1 MLKRVAVVLAV
12 LGVTAGWVVG
22 TGSRS
27 AAESPKAY
35 VGLFKDDAVAVID
48 TTQNKVLSTISVPK
62 GPHGLVV
69 TPDGRKVYVSSD
81 GASTVSVIDT
91 AADRVVASIDVGANP
106 HGLAVSG
113 DGRRVLVL
121 GWGSNRALVIDTAT
135 DRVIGEVPI
144 AQPHNGTLSRDGRT
158 GWVASQQQGA
168 TALVRLDLATWKEAG
183 RVPLDKTPRG
193 LELSPDGRRV
203 FFTLAGVNA
212 IQVLDTATSQI
223 VTRIA
228 VGASPHYA
236 PFTPDGRWALA
247 VVQGPGEL
255 GILDTANNTLAATV
269 AVGRTPHWST
279 SSSDGH
285 TAYVTNEGSNDVSVV
300 DLASRTVT
308 ATIAVGSAPRKVAVQ
323 PVSGAAATT
332 PAPVRAAAAP
342 SGKSK
347 SITVGGVT
355 YADHGTKDV
364 RNRSKLELEADDYY
378 FSPTFLQGK
387 PGQKLTLVVESEAS
401 TLHNISI
408 PALGIDKDVP
418 PKGKVQMNVTFPAS
432 GVLAFFCK
440 FHGPLGMYGQ
450 LSTGDTASS
459 GAR

>member
-1 MLKRVAVVLAV
+1 
-12 LGVTAGWVVG
+12 
-22 TGSRS
+22 
-27 AAESPKAY
+27 
-35 VGLFKDDAVAVID
+35 VAVID
-48 TTQNKVLSTISVPK
+48 TAQNKVLGTIPVPK

-69 TPDGRKVYVSSD
+69 TPDGLKVYVSSD

-91 AADRVVASIDVGANP
+91 ANDRVVGSIDAGANP

-113 DGRRVLVL
+113 DGSRVLVM
-121 GWGSNRALVIDTAT
+121 GWGSNRVLVIDTAT
-135 DRVIGEVPI
+135 DRVIGEIPV
-144 AQPHNGTLSRDGRT
+144 AQPHNGTLSGDGRT

-168 TALVRLDLATWKEAG
+168 TGLARLDLTAWKETS

-203 FFTLAGVNA
+203 FFTLAGVDA

-223 VTRIA
+223 VAQIP

-255 GILDTANNTLAATV
+255 SILDTASNTLAGTI
-269 AVGRTPHWST
+269 AVGKAPHWST
-279 SSSDGH
+279 SSSNGR

-308 ATIAVGSAPRKVAVQ
+308 ATIAVGNAPRKIAVQ
-323 PVSGAAATT
+323 TAAGAAATSQ
-332 PAPVRAAAAP
+332 APVRATAAP
-342 SGKSK
+342 AGKGKS
-347 SITVGGVT
+347 VALGGVT

-364 RNRSKLELEADDYY
+364 RNVSKLELEADDYY
-378 FSPTFLQGK
+378 FSPTFLRGK
-387 PGQKLTLVVESEAS
+387 LGQKLTLIVESEAA

-408 PALGIDKDVP
+408 PALGIDKDIP
-418 PKGKVQMNVTFPAS
+418 PKGKVQLDVTFPAS
-432 GVLAFFCK
+432 GALAFFCK
-440 FHGPLGMYGQ
+440 FHGPLGMNGQ
-450 LSTGDTASS
+450 LLTGDTAPS
-459 GAR
+459 GPR